1 MRKTIVISIIFLT
14 LLVGCGTSKK
24 VFQNERIFN
33 YENLNL
39 NYALEL
45 EKKLKS
51 EDITRTH
58 KVGLGENIY
67 PNKDNYEL
75 EISRDFKRIIKPNF
89 SLEVGYYFTKDSSIR
104 VTTYEWN
111 DLKKKSFKTEKQN
124 LKTKKAFKKKFTELT
139 EMLTEKF
146 GEPTFSEIQS
156 ENQKDDG
163 TYRDGIKWLN
173 KNGMNAYLFAF
184 GNPKGSYNQ
193 IRLSI
198 YPN

>member
-1 MRKTIVISIIFLT
+1 M
-14 LLVGCGTSKK
+14 
-24 VFQNERIFN
+24 
-33 YENLNL
+33 

-51 EDITRTH
+51 EDISRKH
-58 KVGLGENIY
+58 KVGIGENIY

-89 SLEVGYYFTKDSSIR
+89 SLEVGYYFTKDSTIR
-104 VTTYEWN
+104 VITYEWN
-111 DLKKKSFKTEKQN
+111 DLKQKSFKTKKQN
-124 LKTKKAFKKKFTELT
+124 LKTKKVFEKKFAELIK
-139 EMLTEKF
+139 MLTEKY

-156 ENQKDDG
+156 KNTKDDG

-173 KNGMNAYLFAF
+173 KNGTNAYLFTF

>member
-1 MRKTIVISIIFLT
+1 MKKTIVISIIFLT
-14 LLVGCGTSKK
+14 LLVGCGTSKR

-51 EDITRTH
+51 KDISPSYRI
-58 KVGLGENIY
+58 GLGKGIY
-67 PNKDNYEL
+67 PNENNYKL
-75 EISRDFKRIIKPNF
+75 ETSRNFKRIIKPNF
-89 SLEVGYYFTKDSSIR
+89 SLEVDYHFTKDSIIR
-104 VTTYEWN
+104 VIMYEWN
-111 DLKKKSFKTEKQN
+111 DLKRKKNKSEKQN
-124 LKTKKAFKKKFTELT
+124 LKTKKTFKKKFTELT
-139 EMLTEKF
+139 EMLTKKY
-146 GEPTFSEIQS
+146 GEPTFSEIES
-156 ENQKDDG
+156 ENPKDDG

-198 YPN
+198 YPK

>member
-1 MRKTIVISIIFLT
+1 LKQTFAISLIILT
-14 LLVGCGTSKK
+14 FFVGCAPSKR
-24 VFQNERIFN
+24 VFQNERIFT

-51 EDITRTH
+51 EDITRKH

-75 EISRDFKRIIKPNF
+75 EISRDFKRIIRPNF
-89 SLEVGYYFTKDSSIR
+89 SLEVSYYFTKDSTIR

-111 DLKKKSFKTEKQN
+111 DLKQKSFKTEKQN
-124 LKTKKAFKKKFTELT
+124 LKTKKAFEKKFAKLT
-139 EMLTEKF
+139 EMLTEKY
-146 GEPTFSEIQS
+146 GEPTFSEMQS
-156 ENQKDDG
+156 KTQKDDG
-163 TYRDGIKWLN
+163 TYRDRIKWMN
-173 KNGMNAYLFAF
+173 KNGMNSYLFAF

>member
-1 MRKTIVISIIFLT
+1 LKQTFVISIIILT
-14 LLVGCGTSKK
+14 FFVGCAPSKR
-24 VFQNERIFN
+24 VFT

-51 EDITRTH
+51 EDISRKH

-67 PNKDNYEL
+67 PNKNNYKL
-75 EISRDFKRIIKPNF
+75 EISRNYKRIIKPNF
-89 SLEVGYYFTKDSSIR
+89 SLEVDYHFTKDSTIR
-104 VTTYEWN
+104 VIMYEWN
-111 DLKKKSFKTEKQN
+111 DLKYKTFKSEKQN
-124 LKTKKAFKKKFTELT
+124 LKTKKAFDKKFAKLT
-139 EMLTEKF
+139 KMLTEKY

-156 ENQKDDG
+156 KNPKDNG

>member
-1 MRKTIVISIIFLT
+1 MKKTFFISLISLT
-14 LLVGCGTSKK
+14 LIVGCGTSKK
-24 VFQNERIFN
+24 VFQNERIFT

-51 EDITRTH
+51 EDISRVH

-67 PNKDNYEL
+67 PNRNNYEL
-75 EISRDFKRIIKPNF
+75 EISRNYKRIIKPNF
-89 SLEVGYYFTKDSSIR
+89 SLEVDYHFTKDSTIR
-104 VTTYEWN
+104 VIMYEWN
-111 DLKKKSFKTEKQN
+111 DLKRKTFKSKKQN
-124 LKTKKAFKKKFTELT
+124 LKTKKAFEKKFMELT
-139 EMLTEKF
+139 KMLTEKY
-146 GEPTFSEIQS
+146 GKPAFSEIQS
-156 ENQKDDG
+156 KNPKDDE
-163 TYRDGIKWLN
+163 TYRDGIKWRN